1 MDVRAPGAD
10 PHARLR
16 VVAITLYHGEGEGE
30 GLSRSGAGSTHA
42 GRGRYRLGIRCII
55 FILTLPYVTVINE
68 NLIANTPPV
77 RLSAP
82 HPDPRSGVSC
92 RVSCSLVQGHTTDID
107 KPAPVRRPATVAM
120 RPLGSWCARGV
131 LSVTLHHSFR

>member
-55 FILTLPYVTVINE
+55 FILTLVTGNKRKR
-68 NLIANTPPV
+68 LIAKT
-77 RLSAP
+77 RHATGAALSAP
-82 HPDPRSGVSC
+82 DPRWADPRSGVSC
-92 RVSCSLVQGHTTDID
+92 RVSCSLVQGH
-107 KPAPVRRPATVAM
+107 RPISINPPPYDGPQ
-120 RPLGSWCARGV
+120 RLPCDRWARGARAV
-131 LSVTLHHSFR
+131 C